1 MKMTNCE
8 ASVSALIH
16 SKGVCDEAFPS
27 TVLLS
32 GTLTHTFSSSDGV
45 RELRQTFENVR
56 ARDVAA
62 EPTSISR
69 LPVKPSLQ
77 LHFSVL

>member
-1 MKMTNCE
+1 MTNCE
-8 ASVSALIH
+8 ASVRALIH

-32 GTLTHTFSSSDGV
+32 GTLTHTISSSDGV

-77 LHFSVL
+77 LHLSVL

>member
-1 MKMTNCE
+1 MTNCE
-8 ASVSALIH
+8 ASVSARIH

-32 GTLTHTFSSSDGV
+32 GTLTYTISSSDCV

-56 ARDVAA
+56 ARDVVA
-62 EPTSISR
+62 EPTSIS
-69 LPVKPSLQ
+69 
-77 LHFSVL
+77 LHSVF

>member
-45 RELRQTFENVR
+45 RELRQTFVR